1 VNVGDA
7 LPRGDRGK
15 GSLND
20 YRYDM
25 VAKNGRVRM
34 VLEDSDPYQD
44 ELRTI
49 VETSG
54 SRAETAVSPRTRE
67 DEAVDAPIEMRLFT
81 GRRVSGPV
89 GRIPRGL
96 ESVFEENLRL
106 LDDRTG
112 VNRMPV
118 EIVRKAGSYRVAILL
133 GEVRD
138 RLR

>member
-1 VNVGDA
+1 VNTGDA

-25 VAKNGRVRM
+25 TAKNGRVRM
-34 VLEDSDPYQD
+34 VLEDSDPYQE

-49 VETSG
+49 VENSG
-54 SRAETAVSPRTRE
+54 PRAETAVSLRTRE
-67 DEAVDAPIEMRLFT
+67 QEAVDEPIEIRLFT

-112 VNRMPV
+112 VSRMPV
-118 EIVRKAGSYRVAILL
+118 DIVRKGGSYRVAILL

>member
-1 VNVGDA
+1 MNVGDA

>member
-1 VNVGDA
+1 MNVGDA

-25 VAKNGRVRM
+25 IAKNGRVRM

-49 VETSG
+49 LETSG
-54 SRAETAVSPRTRE
+54 SRADTAVSLRTRE
-67 DEAVDAPIEMRLFT
+67 QEAVDAPIEIRLFT

-112 VNRMPV
+112 VSRLPV
-118 EIVRKAGSYRVAILL
+118 EIVGKGSALRVAVLL

-138 RLR
+138 RLH